1 MPIHFIEMKA
11 RLLEL
16 LGRRNGLRPS
26 EPGASHIKALY
37 YIVDQR
43 MTNDTRQPN
52 RNNRRRT

>member
-26 EPGASHIKALY
+26 QLGASPSRNTTLL
-37 YIVDQR
+37 
-43 MTNDTRQPN
+43 TND
-52 RNNRRRT
+52 

>member
-26 EPGASHIKALY
+26 QLGGLTKPSY

-43 MTNDTRQPN
+43 LTNDTLQPN
-52 RNNRRRT
+52 KNKRRQT